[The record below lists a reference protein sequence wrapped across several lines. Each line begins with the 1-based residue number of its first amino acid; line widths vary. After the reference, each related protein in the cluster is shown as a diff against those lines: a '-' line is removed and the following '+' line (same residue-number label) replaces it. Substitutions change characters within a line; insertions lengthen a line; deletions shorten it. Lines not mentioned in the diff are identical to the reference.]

1 MRVLKKQV
9 YAVMAMVGLVAAL
22 FSGCKDKTVTKK
34 DPVITWAN
42 PSDIRAGVPLSATQ
56 LNATADVQGTFVY
69 TPPPETTLK
78 EGANQELKVDFT
90 PSDAANY
97 NSASKTVKINVKPA
111 IAIYKDV
118 EFSLT
123 PGSITYGRYFSCDD
137 GKIYKDSEINATTGP
152 KIHLAF
158 GSIEHTIYYFKSPTD
173 KDYKVPGATVTKVI
187 NYSSSPPIS
196 PAVFDAMTDDSKLS
210 PLKITGTNDSFD
222 NDLIRAG
229 AVVLF
234 ELQSGRKG
242 AIRPKAV
249 NSVRLLV
256 DIKVQN

>member
-1 MRVLKKQV
+1 MRVLKKQD
-9 YAVMAMVGLVAAL
+9 YAVMAMVALVAAL

-42 PSDIRAGVPLSATQ
+42 PSDIRVGVPLSVTQ

-69 TPPPETTLK
+69 TPPAETRLK

-158 GSIEHTIYYFKSPTD
+158 GSIEHTIYYFQSPTH
-173 KDYKVPGATVTKVI
+173 KDYKVPGATPTKVS
-187 NYSSSPPIS
+187 NYTRPSPIS
-196 PAVFDAMTDDSKLS
+196 VADFDAMTDDSKLS
-210 PLKITGTNDSFD
+210 PLTIRDTNEAFG
-222 NDLIRAG
+222 NTPATAG
-229 AVVLF
+229 NIVLF
-234 ELQSGRKG
+234 ELASGRKG
-242 AIRPKAV
+242 AIRTKAV
-249 NSVRLLV
+249 DNVRLLV